1 MRKLKI
7 GVLDTSTP
15 NLDVKRL
22 ALSYGALTIIAS
34 EEKRGDIDV
43 LLIPNNIGAY
53 INMRCFLK
61 DDSAVYSI
69 KGYCPIAERFRISD
83 RGLDYYISRDIP
95 IIGIGDGM
103 TMLWDK
109 IGSYATISET
119 GEIILLKDNTIAN
132 VLASDHRKVLEWNS
146 GNFYGVVS
154 IENKLLHNL
163 LSEMKKALVRDLQYI
178 EESKQKENKGE
189 ELKFM

>member
-15 NLDVKRL
+15 NQDVKRL
-22 ALSYGALTIIAS
+22 ALSYGALTNIAS

-61 DDSAVYSI
+61 DNSAVYSI

-103 TMLWDK
+103 TMLWDR
-109 IGSYATISET
+109 INSYATISDT

-132 VLASDHRKVLEWNS
+132 VLTSDHRRVLEWNS
-146 GNFYGVVS
+146 GNFYGVSS